1 MSSKLFFP
9 VLALI
14 GSVSFN
20 ACSKE
25 NQIQNPFDVYKFP
38 MKNSFVALSP
48 LPGKV
53 DLDADM
59 KKITDNEITHVVTLV
74 SQEELD
80 KYNVPTL
87 LTRFDEEGIEVLHSP
102 IQDYGLPG
110 HEQMKTILTW
120 LHKRVKSK
128 QNVLVH
134 CVGGLG
140 RSGTVMAVYAKAYLG
155 KSGEEAIQYVRS
167 IRGQDAVETEQQ
179 QEFVINW
186 E

>member
-1 MSSKLFFP
+1 MSSKLITVCL
-9 VLALI
+9 VLLC
-14 GSVSFN
+14 SFYMS
-20 ACSKE
+20 ACAKE
-25 NQIQNPFDVYKFP
+25 NQTNNPFDVYKFP
-38 MKNSFVALSP
+38 MKNSFVAISP
-48 LPGKV
+48 LPGRV
-53 DLDADM
+53 DLEADM
-59 KKITDNEITHVVTLV
+59 KKIADNEITHVVTLV
-74 SQEELD
+74 SQEELN
-80 KYNVPTL
+80 KYNVPAL
-87 LTRFDEEGIEVLHSP
+87 LTRFDEAGIEVLHSP
-102 IQDYGLPG
+102 IQDYGLPEP
-110 HEQMKTILTW
+110 EQMKSILTW